1 MQPGIGEQGVVAD
14 IEVRRPAAEP
24 ALRRKHRHAPV
35 RTQIAHGVVRIA
47 EATRLVGIWVVVEID
62 EVELVASIDQRLI
75 LRRGL
80 LDQLPVCLGDRRV
93 LRIVG
98 HLVVCVGNATRT
110 VDVYICVLG
119 LPLEVDPS
127 GSGIALG
134 DGDDDRVGAV
144 EPSDD
149 RRSCKRRKRSS
160 RRLFHSVA
168 RRSSSSGSE
177 GRPPVSGIEPLVDG
191 LDTGTKISDPSEKI
205 GSDGLNLIQ
214 VTFAI
219 GILAPIV
226 FCYSALGA
234 E

>member
-1 MQPGIGEQGVVAD
+1 MEQLPPPMIERLPPVRIHEVASESSPSGV
-14 IEVRRPAAEP
+14 PAAK
-24 ALRRKHRHAPV
+24 ADA
-35 RTQIAHGVVRIA
+35 
-47 EATRLVGIWVVVEID
+47 
-62 EVELVASIDQRLI
+62 
-75 LRRGL
+75 
-80 LDQLPVCLGDRRV
+80 
-93 LRIVG
+93 
-98 HLVVCVGNATRT
+98 
-110 VDVYICVLG
+110 
-119 LPLEVDPS
+119 
-127 GSGIALG
+127 
-134 DGDDDRVGAV
+134 DGGVGAV

-226 FCYSALGA
+226 ADEVVSGRGRYHRTLPLLELCTGTHFH
-234 E
+234 